1 MNTLIAIP
9 SFVVTLGILIFI
21 HELGHFLVA
30 RLFRIRVEVFSLGFG
45 KRLWGFERNG
55 VDYRISAI
63 PLGGYVK
70 MAGENIGE
78 PREGAPDEFL
88 SRPRWQRIL
97 VMLAG
102 PAMNI
107 VLALFLITFN
117 YTVGVEEPAFYKQP
131 ARVGEVVEGS
141 PAANAG
147 LRPGDLL
154 LAMNGQAIQDWA
166 DFQMKSI
173 SFSRQKVRLTYRR
186 DGRDQNVPVAMGET
200 LMDPREITGIQPFIP
215 AKIFSVD
222 EGTPAAKAGLQ
233 KGDIIEEVLSSG
245 SSAQGWFQIARFIQ
259 ARPEQSIQ
267 LRVLRGDR
275 QLRMEATTMRS
286 KTDPSIG
293 ILGFRIDI
301 DKILEQY
308 PIPKALLRS
317 LQDNFNFVVL
327 TYKILGKVLTGH
339 LSFRQFS
346 GPIGIAEASGE
357 AVQTGSITVM
367 FGFMALVSMNLAV
380 LNLLPI
386 PILDGGMIFLL
397 LIEMAIR
404 RDLPVAL
411 KERLI
416 WIGFILLVALM
427 AVVIFFDILK
437 AIPKAFG

>member
-1 MNTLIAIP
+1 
-9 SFVVTLGILIFI
+9 
-21 HELGHFLVA
+21 
-30 RLFRIRVEVFSLGFG
+30 
-45 KRLWGFERNG
+45 
-55 VDYRISAI
+55 
-63 PLGGYVK
+63 
-70 MAGENIGE
+70 
-78 PREGAPDEFL
+78 
-88 SRPRWQRIL
+88 
-97 VMLAG
+97 
-102 PAMNI
+102 
-107 VLALFLITFN
+107 
-117 YTVGVEEPAFYKQP
+117 
-131 ARVGEVVEGS
+131 
-141 PAANAG
+141 

-308 PIPKALLRS
+308 PIPQALLRS

-397 LIEMAIR
+397 LIELAIR